1 MLKHRQSRGF
11 TLIEIMIVV
20 AIIALLAA
28 IAVPSATRA
37 RKRSQAAQVLSEAR
51 ILNAAQEQFCTEDPV
66 RAAAS
71 STFADEKPYVDK
83 ASSLYDR
90 MIGVDALDQMGNRFT
105 GYWGGPGEPMITI
118 SSTTF
123 AALSDVAPSEYW
135 EEYWNPAHAR

>member
-1 MLKHRQSRGF
+1 MNKRRLSRGF

-28 IAVPSATRA
+28 VAVPSATRA
-37 RKRSQAAQVLSEAR
+37 RKRGQAAGVLADAR
-51 ILNAAQEQFCTEDPV
+51 LLNAAQEQFYTEYPDKI
-66 RAAAS
+66 AG
-71 STFADEKPYVDK
+71 STFGDQRVYVDK
-83 ASSLYDR
+83 AAALYSR
-90 MIGVDALDQMGNRFT
+90 IVGTEAYDQMGNLFT
-105 GYWGGPGEPMITI
+105 GYVDTPGGPMVTI